1 MNAQV
6 NPWYLSRNGQQHG
19 PFSDADVANFAKLG
33 QLSTND
39 LIWRDGFENWRPALT
54 IFPAPL
60 PPSAQAPANR
70 TMRAEGRG
78 EPARKAKPPASRG
91 LTLKRTLVALLSS
104 AVIGAGCGYA
114 FKHYLVN
121 AETSLRWGQP

>member
-6 NPWYLSRNGQQHG
+6 NQWYLSRSGQQHG

-33 QLSTND
+33 QLNTND
-39 LIWRDGFENWRPALT
+39 LIWRDGFENWRPALG

-60 PPSAQAPANR
+60 PLSAQAPTNR
-70 TMRAEGRG
+70 TKRAEGR
-78 EPARKAKPPASRG
+78 EAPARKARPPARRG
-91 LTLKRTLVALLSS
+91 PTLKRVLVALLSS
-104 AVIGAGCGYA
+104 AAIGAGSGYV

-121 AETSLRWGQP
+121 AEMALRWDQP